1 MNQNLLVTI
10 FFFVLLL
17 VILYLVFLLLS
28 PFLVAVAWAAI
39 LAIVVFPAYVYLLK
53 LLRGKKTLAA
63 LIITVLITILIVFPA
78 MRISVFLS
86 QEAVE
91 LAKTVRTYVDENQF
105 ETWKGKPWVEE
116 LVRRWETVSSELA
129 FFEIDLKRSVV
140 QGVQFASGFMVSQV
154 KNVAQNIFLFAVNFI
169 IALFTFFFLLRDGR
183 DLSNKFRSLLP
194 MDQEHQEHLFQNIV
208 NALFAVIHGALI
220 TAMVQGLLAGI
231 AYWFLGIPF
240 AILLGVATAFMALLP
255 IGGSSLVWIPT
266 SLYLLFQGDYF
277 RGVFLLVWGAGIVGT
292 IDNVL
297 KPLLI
302 GNRLRLPV
310 LFLFFSILGGLRL
323 FGIIGLILGP
333 VLFALLAALLDLY
346 MKEYAKA

>member
-1 MNQNLLVTI
+1 
-10 FFFVLLL
+10 
-17 VILYLVFLLLS
+17 
-28 PFLVAVAWAAI
+28 
-39 LAIVVFPAYVYLLK
+39 
-53 LLRGKKTLAA
+53 
-63 LIITVLITILIVFPA
+63 
-78 MRISVFLS
+78 
-86 QEAVE
+86 
-91 LAKTVRTYVDENQF
+91 
-105 ETWKGKPWVEE
+105 
-116 LVRRWETVSSELA
+116 
-129 FFEIDLKRSVV
+129 
-140 QGVQFASGFMVSQV
+140 
-154 KNVAQNIFLFAVNFI
+154 
-169 IALFTFFFLLRDGR
+169 
-183 DLSNKFRSLLP
+183 
-194 MDQEHQEHLFQNIV
+194 MDHEHQEHLFQNIV

-255 IGGSSLVWIPT
+255 IGGSSIVWIPT

-277 RGVFLLVWGAGIVGT
+277 RGVFLLVWGAGIVGA